1 MKKTIMI
8 IKQNNSTFE
17 RLKLFRRFFYDYGR
31 LGIFALALACVV
43 FLSYRLSRLIPVDV
57 FEGIISPIMHGA
69 IFVASVVGAIL
80 VYRHAYGISARLTFV
95 KALIWFAILEAIL
108 VVLEKAFGVST
119 LIYGVRT
126 LDPMDMVMRDVFA
139 LLLLAYPMEV
149 LYPRWLNWWRSLL
162 LLLPAFV
169 IWGLNAW
176 TEVDMRILLI
186 IYPVIIAG
194 VLFSQIRVYRERCE
208 DYYSSLENSAMKY
221 LDIYLIILVLLG
233 LSYFYVCFSN
243 HPTRLFTQQW
253 LVLAVIVF
261 NTMQIVLREKPWQ
274 ETKDVEAEEEEKTV
288 EETAREQELRAKLD
302 AWMDEKKPYLN
313 KDFCLVQLMEVL
325 PMNRTYLSKFI
336 NTEYGCSFYQY
347 VTNYRI
353 EEAKRLMKEN
363 PDMKLQD
370 VAEKCGFSSPTVFG
384 RTFRRETGMTPK
396 EWS

>member
-1 MKKTIMI
+1 MMKG
-8 IKQNNSTFE
+8 QNNSTIE
-17 RLKLFRRFFYDYGR
+17 KLKHFRRLYYDYGR
-31 LGIFALALACVV
+31 LGLFALALACVV
-43 FLSYRLSRLIPVDV
+43 LLSYRLSRLIPVDV
-57 FEGIISPIMHGA
+57 FEGIISPIMLGA
-69 IFVASVVGAIL
+69 IFVATIAGAIL
-80 VYRHAYGISARLTFV
+80 VYRNANGISARLAFV
-95 KALIWFAILEAIL
+95 KALIWFAIMEALL

-119 LIYGVRT
+119 LIYGART
-126 LDPMDMVMRDVFA
+126 LDSMGMVVRDVFGV
-139 LLLLAYPMEV
+139 LLLVYPMEV
-149 LYPRWLNWWRSLL
+149 LYPRWLNWWRGVLL
-162 LLLPAFV
+162 VLPAFV
-169 IWGLNAW
+169 IWGLDVW
-176 TEVDMRILLI
+176 TAVDMRILLI
-186 IYPVIIAG
+186 IYPVLIAG
-194 VLFSQIRVYRERCE
+194 VLTSQIRVYRERCE
-208 DYYSSLENSAMKY
+208 DCYSSLENSAMRY
-221 LDIYLIILVLLG
+221 IDVYLIIVVILG
-233 LSYFYVCFSN
+233 LSYFNICFTN

-253 LVLAVIVF
+253 LVLAVIVY

-288 EETAREQELRAKLD
+288 EETAREQEMRAKLE
-302 AWMDEKKPYLN
+302 AWMEEKKPYLN

>member
-1 MKKTIMI
+1 M
-8 IKQNNSTFE
+8 
-17 RLKLFRRFFYDYGR
+17 
-31 LGIFALALACVV
+31 
-43 FLSYRLSRLIPVDV
+43 
-57 FEGIISPIMHGA
+57 
-69 IFVASVVGAIL
+69 
-80 VYRHAYGISARLTFV
+80 
-95 KALIWFAILEAIL
+95 

-169 IWGLNAW
+169 IWGVNAW

-221 LDIYLIILVLLG
+221 IDIYLIILVLLG

-288 EETAREQELRAKLD
+288 EETAREQELRAKLE
-302 AWMDEKKPYLN
+302 AWMD
-313 KDFCLVQLMEVL
+313 
-325 PMNRTYLSKFI
+325 
-336 NTEYGCSFYQY
+336 
-347 VTNYRI
+347 
-353 EEAKRLMKEN
+353 
-363 PDMKLQD
+363 
-370 VAEKCGFSSPTVFG
+370 
-384 RTFRRETGMTPK
+384 
-396 EWS
+396 

>member
-1 MKKTIMI
+1 MMK
-8 IKQNNSTFE
+8 KQNNCTIE
-17 RLKLFRRFFYDYGR
+17 KLTLFRRLYYDYGR
-31 LGIFALALACVV
+31 LGLFALALACVV
-43 FLSYRLSRLIPVDV
+43 FLSYRLSRLIPVHV

-126 LDPMDMVMRDVFA
+126 LDPIDMVMRDVFA

-149 LYPRWLNWWRSLL
+149 LYPRWLNWWRGVLL
-162 LLLPAFV
+162 VIPAFV

-186 IYPVIIAG
+186 IYPVLIAG
-194 VLFSQIRVYRERCE
+194 LLFSQIRVYRERCE

-221 LDIYLIILVLLG
+221 LDIYLIIMVILG
-233 LSYFYVCFSN
+233 LSYFNICFTN

-261 NTMQIVLREKPWQ
+261 NTLQIVLREKPWQ
-274 ETKDVEAEEEEKTV
+274 ETEETEEEV
-288 EETAREQELRAKLD
+288 EDAGPDEHLLELRATLD